1 MAYRIED
8 VDRNFA
14 ETSIDGCDL
23 VFCNVKNEPFKIYG
37 ICNRDEDAP
46 FRRIPVIDGV
56 NGGANWLG
64 DNTAGVKVR
73 FSTDS
78 PYIAIYAEIGDA
90 CHMAHMTLTGS
101 CGFDLYRQVGNKEE
115 FVRPFIPA
123 TGICHGQ
130 GQYHSII
137 KLSTKKTAL
146 TEYTIYFPLYNRVKR
161 LDIGLAPDSRISEG
175 AEFSLDKPIVYYGS
189 SITQGGC
196 ASRPGNA
203 YPALITHKTNIDHT
217 NLGFSGACV
226 AEPEMA
232 DYIVSLPMC
241 AFVYDYDYNASS
253 TDYLKST
260 HEPFFKRIREAN
272 PSLPV
277 FILSAPYNAKEGD
290 DRTRRDI
297 IKATYENAVANGDKN
312 VYFIDGGRIFEG
324 EFSDACTV
332 DTIHPNDLG
341 FSRIASKLLPV
352 LKKAL
357 KIE

>member
-1 MAYRIED
+1 MEYRIED
-8 VDRNFA
+8 IDRNFA
-14 ETSIDGCDL
+14 EASIDGCDL

-37 ICNRDEDAP
+37 ICNKDEDAP

-78 PYIAIYAEIGDA
+78 PYIAVYAEIGDA

-101 CGFDLYRQVGNKEE
+101 CGFDLYRQVGNEEE

-137 KLSTKKTAL
+137 KLSDKKTEL
-146 TEYTIYFPLYNRVKR
+146 TAYTIYFPLYNRVKR
-161 LDIGLAPDSRISEG
+161 IDIGLAPDSIVSEG
-175 AEFSLDKPIVYYGS
+175 ADFFLDKPIVYYGS

-232 DYIVSLPMC
+232 DYIASLPMC
-241 AFVYDYDYNASS
+241 AFVYDYDYNANSAE
-253 TDYLKST
+253 YLKST
-260 HEPFFKRIREAN
+260 HEPFFKRIRDAN

-277 FILSAPYNAKEGD
+277 IMLSAPYNAREED

-297 IKATYENAVANGDKN
+297 IKATYDNAVAMGDEN

-341 FSRIASKLLPV
+341 FSRMASKLLPV

-357 KIE
+357 KIQ